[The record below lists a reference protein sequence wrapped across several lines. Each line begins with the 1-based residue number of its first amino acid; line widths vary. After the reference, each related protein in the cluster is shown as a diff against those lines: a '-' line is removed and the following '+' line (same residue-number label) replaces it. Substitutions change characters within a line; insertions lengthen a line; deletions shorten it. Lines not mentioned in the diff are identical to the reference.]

1 MKITKFIALFAVLAL
16 VFGLSQS
23 HALALTSDSSSEAS
37 QDSVA
42 GVASSPSTQPAQN
55 SPAGVISSPSTQS
68 AQDGTAGVV
77 ANTSGDLS
85 QDSFTPTT
93 PATPP
98 VTTSGGGGSYYS
110 GGSSGGGSSFLAS
123 AVSTV
128 TPTVTLVST
137 TSCPLI
143 TDYLK
148 LGGNNNPAQVTNL
161 QIFLKNSEKFGV
173 DVNGTFDQKTED
185 AVKSFQLKYLPSIL
199 GPWDATRAT
208 GFVYI
213 TTTKKINEL
222 ACASPIVLS
231 ADEQAIIAAY
241 KARGV
246 VVEQPSET
254 VAPANSNATGTL
266 EVGTNDNGQ
275 AVDNTAAVGGASIL
289 SRFWNFIVNLFR

>member
-1 MKITKFIALFAVLAL
+1 MKNSFNSITFLAFVALMLAFVTPAMAATINGADDTIAPPTV
-16 VFGLSQS
+16 VTPSGQN
-23 HALALTSDSSSEAS
+23 TSTPATTNGADDTVAPPANAPTTGSSG
-37 QDSVA
+37 SVA
-42 GVASSPSTQPAQN
+42 QTTNGADDAPT
-55 SPAGVISSPSTQS
+55 
-68 AQDGTAGVV
+68 
-77 ANTSGDLS
+77 
-85 QDSFTPTT
+85 TPTT

-98 VTTSGGGGSYYS
+98 VTSSGGSYYS
-110 GGSSGGGSSFLAS
+110 GGSSGGGRSFLAS

-161 QIFLKNSEKFGV
+161 QIFLKNSEKLGV

-222 ACASPIVLS
+222 ACASPIVLY
-231 ADEQAIIAAY
+231 AEEQAIIAAY

-275 AVDNTAAVGGASIL
+275 AADNTAAVGGASIL
-289 SRFWNFIVNLFR
+289 SRFWDFIVNLFR